1 MLALPGFF
9 LFKQKT
15 AYEMR
20 ISDWSSDVCSSD
32 LIPRRKRQ
40 TSPRQRPRWG
50 FHRRSRRRHSDAQEA
65 LRPTPTL
72 HRRLLGKKYLMNDR
86 KLLGIGIVG
95 KIGRAHVWTPVTN
108 AHLVCRLLLEKK
120 KPNTTTHNNDIRYYT
135 IETHT
140 RHIIYY

>member
-95 KIGRAHVWTPVTN
+95 SVVAALCCFTPI
-108 AHLVCRLLLEKK
+108 LVVLLGAVGLSAMLGWLDYVLL
-120 KPNTTTHNNDIRYYT
+120 PSLDR
-135 IETHT
+135 
-140 RHIIYY
+140 

>member
-95 KIGRAHVWTPVTN
+95 SVVAAICC
-108 AHLVCRLLLEKK
+108 L
-120 KPNTTTHNNDIRYYT
+120 KPILFVPLRW
-135 IETHT
+135 EA
-140 RHIIYY
+140 RRVGKE